1 MLRVTV
7 ELIPFGNE
15 VNKETIGVIHIANDG
30 TSNRDKACYDIIE
43 MSPVGPQHGMR
54 KFRAEDVVRISQPL
68 DFLREL
74 FSKAINI
81 SR

>member
-1 MLRVTV
+1 MLRVTI

-15 VNKETIGVIHIANDG
+15 VCKKTIGVIRIANDG
-30 TSNRDKACYDIIE
+30 TGDRDKACYDIIE
-43 MSPVGPQHGMR
+43 MNPVGPQHGMR
-54 KFRAEDVVRISQPL
+54 KFRAENVERIFRPL

-74 FSKAINI
+74 FSKAVNV